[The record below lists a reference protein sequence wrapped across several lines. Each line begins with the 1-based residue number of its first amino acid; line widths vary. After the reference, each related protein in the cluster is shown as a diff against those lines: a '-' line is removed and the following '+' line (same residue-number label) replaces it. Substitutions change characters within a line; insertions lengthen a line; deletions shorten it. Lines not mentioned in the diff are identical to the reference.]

1 MHGALQVI
9 DGAGVVHYGSDAIL
23 TAYSAVG
30 LGWPMAVLRF
40 PPILFLVNALYR
52 FISQNRETI
61 SRWIPG
67 GRALTE
73 AMSCVDETCHAEE
86 DGMDDLPDLP
96 TMQIVG

>member
-1 MHGALQVI
+1 MI

-86 DGMDDLPDLP
+86 DDTDDLPDLP